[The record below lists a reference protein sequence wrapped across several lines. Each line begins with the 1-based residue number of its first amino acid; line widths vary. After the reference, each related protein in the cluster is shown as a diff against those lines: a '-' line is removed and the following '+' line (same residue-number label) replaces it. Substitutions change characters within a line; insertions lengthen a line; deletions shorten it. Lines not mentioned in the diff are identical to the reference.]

1 MNLIPRVSQNKKEG
15 KFLFKKKQTLVR
27 YLSLFSHR
35 SLLRFTRQLRFS
47 SAEAADPEVLA
58 RKLRFSPSQRLVSRA
73 VYAEEYQKS
82 LRECMAG
89 DTPGEV
95 KRAGQQY

>member
-1 MNLIPRVSQNKKEG
+1 MSVRTKKRAS
-15 KFLFKKKQTLVR
+15 FYFKKKTLVR

-35 SLLRFTRQLRFS
+35 SSLRFTRQLRFS

-95 KRAGQQY
+95 KRGGQKSVVRE